1 MKWYLKFVWATS
13 SQLKMRWYWICRQQ
27 AYRQKRQRSLKK
39 IHLYAVMSGCLKL
52 LPFMVQMRQ
61 ERAALSRLFALV
73 WEWYSHLIIT
83 MRIRYLPLL
92 RSNSEALASQVH
104 SSFASSLKV
113 SNMNILLNSI
123 KLRYWKR
130 HFTIIRMAVVHW
142 YFPVM
147 KQRDPTKRISM
158 NSARWFAALWMLL
171 PIHPKKRFSCHAP
184 VRWIEIQQKMF
195 FDISMSVLFW
205 IISDIIRS
213 LSSAC
218 WMRTKN
224 SSLMCCELLIA
235 TLSKSTAGTRIKYF
249 RLQWLTL
256 QTIKYCR

>member
-1 MKWYLKFVWATS
+1 
-13 SQLKMRWYWICRQQ
+13 MRWYWICRLQ

-39 IHLYAVMSGCLKL
+39 IHLYTVMNSYLKL

-61 ERAALSRLFALV
+61 EKVALSRLFALV

-104 SSFASSLKV
+104 FSFAFFLRV

-171 PIHPKKRFSCHAP
+171 PIRPRKRFLYRVP
-184 VRWIEIQQKMF
+184 VRWIAMLQKMF

-218 WMRTKN
+218 WMRTKS
-224 SSLMCCELLIA
+224 SSLMCCELPTA
-235 TLSKSTAGTRIKYF
+235 TLSKSTAGMRINYF